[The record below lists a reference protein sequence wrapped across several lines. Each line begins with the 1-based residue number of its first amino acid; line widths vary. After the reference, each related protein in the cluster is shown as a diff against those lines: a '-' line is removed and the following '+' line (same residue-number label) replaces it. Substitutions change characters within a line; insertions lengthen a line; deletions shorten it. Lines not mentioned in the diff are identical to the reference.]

1 MLYHFKIIQT
11 GSLLARSARK
21 STTLERNTRNVI
33 SACTPWLQLVPLFEA
48 YLITVPATSPCAIDL
63 RATRIQALAA
73 ATVEQLQHPGS

>member
-1 MLYHFKIIQT
+1 
-11 GSLLARSARK
+11 
-21 STTLERNTRNVI
+21 
-33 SACTPWLQLVPLFEA
+33 LQLVPLFEA